1 MRMFGG
7 RWRATLVAALV
18 IVFTVPPVSAFA
30 WGPATR
36 TQLEIDNMDGIT
48 QWVVR
53 TVLGPSAAPCN
64 TACAALERAAPKTA
78 SVLPAGQ
85 MPPERQTTSGTVGTP
100 GTSNPAVFDELDE
113 LRLNTYLN
121 RQRTL
126 SSLGPLSDAAQAG
139 NDLNPITTY
148 SGTNF
153 KKKLRDSA
161 SAARTWANDTAQIKQ
176 RSQIILRNATR
187 LIRMGYD
194 IPLVAAPI
202 TDWTEWE
209 KSGLGSCTTPY
220 ADPLWGDC
228 PPHFDGIIAQFD
240 GPFPPFLSKATGSD
254 ACTTFDRGLDVPA
267 RIVELSW
274 RWSQCNKYSTSN
286 TEVSTAFAWGVTYS
300 SMLSGNVVSSTND
313 NWSQFPTNADPET
326 DIYIDLPNS
335 VDLTAART
343 WLAAMLD
350 SGETPELNAWI
361 DSVLGGDWFDPTKR
375 YPTVPDCRGVSAST
389 CQARLTTAGFTQ
401 SATVTVL
408 PQSEAIWNVGA
419 DLTVATE
426 PAAGITVRPD
436 RAVTISVNPSSVPQP
451 SSAESTAANTV
462 AARNIKTFNANGY
475 TLNAIK
481 ELMMRC
487 FRQTSA
493 AGLSNALCSTRP
505 IVVVGRDAPASRANA
520 AAGLSSKPGRVL
532 QHVGPK
538 SPVLDGSGALANT
551 AGGGCSASSRLLPV
565 WHCDEFPN
573 ISTQEGYKQALA
585 PNGIPSLRW
594 ESLSGSQRIVDL
606 YGRFRS
612 TTAASGTG
620 TFRGC
625 GLPVGTG
632 TASEFLA
639 VPLGGGTTLKSLAIC
654 ATKDP

>member
-1 MRMFGG
+1 M
-7 RWRATLVAALV
+7 
-18 IVFTVPPVSAFA
+18 A
-30 WGPATR
+30 WGPPTR

-48 QWVVR
+48 QWVIR
-53 TVLGPSAAPCN
+53 TVLGPGAASCN

-85 MPPERQTTSGTVGTP
+85 MPPEQQTTSGTVGTP
-100 GTSNPAVFDELDE
+100 GTSNPAVLDELDE

-153 KKKLRDSA
+153 KKKLRESA
-161 SAARTWANDTAQIKQ
+161 TAGRNWANDTAQIKQ

-194 IPLVAAPI
+194 VPLVAAPI
-202 TDWTEWE
+202 IDWTMWE
-209 KSGLGSCTTPY
+209 ESELASCAPPY
-220 ADPLWGDC
+220 TDPLWGDC

-240 GPFPPFLSKATGSD
+240 GPFPPYLEKATGSD

-274 RWSQCNKYSTSN
+274 RWAQCNRFSTAN

-300 SMLSGNVVSSTND
+300 SMLSGNVLSSTND

-335 VDLTAART
+335 VDFAAAKT

-375 YPTVPDCRGVSAST
+375 YPTVPDCRGVAAAT
-389 CQARLTTAGFTQ
+389 CQDRLTTAGFTTQ
-401 SATVTVL
+401 AAVTTL
-408 PQSEAIWNVGA
+408 PQNEAIWNVGPNLA
-419 DLTVATE
+419 VATE
-426 PAAGITVRPD
+426 PAPGLTVRPD
-436 RAVTISVNPSSVPQP
+436 REITITVNPSTVPQP
-451 SSAESTAANTV
+451 STAELSAATTV
-462 AARNIKTFNANGY
+462 ASRNYKTFSANGY
-475 TLNAIK
+475 TLNGIR

-487 FRQTSA
+487 FRQTTA
-493 AGLSNALCSTRP
+493 AGLANSLCSSRP
-505 IVVVGRDAPASRANA
+505 LVVLGRDAPASRANA
-520 AAGLSSKPGRVL
+520 NTALSSKPARVR
-532 QHVGPK
+532 QHIGPRA
-538 SPVLDGSGALANT
+538 PVLNGSGLLFNT
-551 AGGGCSASSRLLPV
+551 AGGGCSTSSRYLPV
-565 WHCDEFPN
+565 WQCDEYPN
-573 ISTQEGYKQALA
+573 ISTQEGYRQPLA
-585 PNGIPSLRW
+585 PSGIPSLRW
-594 ESLSGSQRIVDL
+594 ESLSGAQRIVDV
-606 YGRFRS
+606 YAKFRS
-612 TTAASGTG
+612 GSPAGGGTA
-620 TFRGC
+620 FRGC

-639 VPLGGGTTLKSLAIC
+639 VPLGAGTSLKSLAVC